1 MFLEPIETVKKL
13 EGSTLV
19 KDEQSISKERIE
31 ANLRKSKIALDL
43 EFNSL
48 TNFPKNEIRKWLVD
62 FVKDNVEHLVVA
74 PQ

>member
-1 MFLEPIETVKKL
+1 MFLEPTETVKKL

-31 ANLRKSKIALDL
+31 AKLRKSKIALDL

-62 FVKDNVEHLVVA
+62 FVKDNVEHLVVS